1 MTDPQEW
8 AAPGAQ
14 PPGAQPP
21 SPVPPNAPQGQ
32 PPPQAGPP
40 HPGYQHSDAQQ
51 PGYQYPGSP
60 YQGAPGMPPGPPGYG
75 SAAPKPGVIP
85 LRPLGVGEILD
96 GAISYIRANPVATLG
111 LAAIVVT
118 STQLIQ
124 VPLTGLALNEL
135 AGVVPGPG
143 GEVAPESVFGAFA
156 GLFGSSAVNG
166 LVTFIATTVLS
177 GLLIAVLGQAVLGR
191 SMRIG
196 EAWAAVRSR
205 IPGLLG
211 LALLIVLLLGL
222 VLIAGGIPFVILAI
236 AESGMVGLPIGLL
249 FVFLSWGVA
258 LFLGVSWSLAAPA
271 YVLEGIPVT
280 AAMRRSFRLVRK
292 QWWRVFGI
300 VLLGGII
307 ALIIGSILSVPF
319 SFAADALAGEPDP
332 AVPFGTLSVPGL
344 VVASVGTIIATT
356 VTAPFSA
363 GISGLLYFDQ
373 RIRREALDIEL
384 ARAAQL

>member
-1 MTDPQEW
+1 
-8 AAPGAQ
+8 
-14 PPGAQPP
+14 
-21 SPVPPNAPQGQ
+21 
-32 PPPQAGPP
+32 
-40 HPGYQHSDAQQ
+40 
-51 PGYQYPGSP
+51 
-60 YQGAPGMPPGPPGYG
+60 MPPGPAGYG

-85 LRPLGVGEILD
+85 LRPLGVGEVLD

-118 STQLIQ
+118 ITQLIQ
-124 VPLTGLALNEL
+124 VPLTGFALNEL

-143 GEVAPESVFGAFA
+143 GQVAPEGVFGAFA
-156 GLFGSSAVNG
+156 GLFGSSAVSG

-177 GLLIAVLGQAVLGR
+177 GMLIAVLGQAVLGR
-191 SMRIG
+191 RMRIG
-196 EAWAAVRSR
+196 EAWAAVRGR

-222 VLIAGGIPFVILAI
+222 VLVAGWIPLVILAVVDAGI
-236 AESGMVGLPIGLL
+236 GVGLPIGLL
-249 FVFLSWGVA
+249 LMFLSWGVA

-307 ALIIGSILSVPF
+307 ALIIGSVLSVPF
-319 SFAADALAGEPDP
+319 TFAADALGGAPDLTN
-332 AVPFGTLSVPGL
+332 PFGAVSMLGL
-344 VVASVGTIIATT
+344 VVTSVGTIIGTT

>member
-14 PPGAQPP
+14 PPG
-21 SPVPPNAPQGQ
+21 PVPPNAPQGQ

-40 HPGYQHSDAQQ
+40 HPGSQYPDAQQ
-51 PGYQYPGSP
+51 PGYHYPGSP
-60 YQGAPGMPPGPPGYG
+60 YQGAPGMPPGPPGHG
-75 SAAPKPGVIP
+75 SAGLKPGVIP

-118 STQLIQ
+118 ITQLIE
-124 VPLTGLALNEL
+124 VPLTGFALNQMS
-135 AGVVPGPG
+135 GVVPGPG
-143 GEVAPESVFGAFA
+143 GQVAPEGGFTAMA
-156 GLFGSSAVNG
+156 GLFGSSAVSA
-166 LVTFIATTVLS
+166 LVTFVATTVLS

-191 SMRIG
+191 RMRIG

-211 LALLIVLLLGL
+211 LTLLIVLLLVL
-222 VLIAGGIPFVILAI
+222 VLFAGWVPLVILAV
-236 AESGMVGLPIGLL
+236 AEASAGITVPLGVL
-249 FVFLSWGVA
+249 FVLLSWGVA
-258 LFLGVSWSLAAPA
+258 LFLGISWSLSGPA

-300 VLLGGII
+300 ALLGGII
-307 ALIIGSILSVPF
+307 ALIILLVLSVPF
-319 SFAADALAGEPDP
+319 SFAADALGGAPDP
-332 AVPFGTLSVPGL
+332 TNPFGTASALGL

-384 ARAAQL
+384 ARAAQQ